1 MSRKAYSQQE
11 RTALKKRL
19 HEIGLDIYLKQGIQ
33 NVKLPEILQ
42 LAGISK
48 PFFYTFYPSLG
59 DLIIDIIDEQRI
71 SIMKLLA
78 FRSVKASSIPGGGG
92 MAVSAA
98 DKAVL

>member
-48 PFFYTFYPSLG
+48 PFSYTTL
-59 DLIIDIIDEQRI
+59 
-71 SIMKLLA
+71 
-78 FRSVKASSIPGGGG
+78 FRSSFTPFTHLWAI
-92 MAVSAA
+92 
-98 DKAVL
+98 

>member
-48 PFFYTFYPSLG
+48 PFCIRFCITGSIVFSSFPRRRRYG
-59 DLIIDIIDEQRI
+59 CI
-71 SIMKLLA
+71 S
-78 FRSVKASSIPGGGG
+78 G
-92 MAVSAA
+92 
-98 DKAVL
+98 